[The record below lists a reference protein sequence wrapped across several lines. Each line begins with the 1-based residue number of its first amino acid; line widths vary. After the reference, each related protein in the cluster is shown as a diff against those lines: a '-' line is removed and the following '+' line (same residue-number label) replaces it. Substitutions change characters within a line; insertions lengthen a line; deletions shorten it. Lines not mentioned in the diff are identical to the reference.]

1 MLKTYLIDRFAII
14 LLSLLGIGAATLI
27 AYLSIIESGA
37 KPPAEN
43 MIYIW
48 VLPGVLLAAGFA
60 IDYVRQFSFLTYVK
74 KLAEQA
80 PSSNDIGQSL
90 KARKPRTREQALWTK

>member
-14 LLSLLGIGAATLI
+14 LFSLLGIGAATLI

-60 IDYVRQFSFLTYVK
+60 
-74 KLAEQA
+74 
-80 PSSNDIGQSL
+80 
-90 KARKPRTREQALWTK
+90 